1 LAARLAILSATG
13 STAREEE
20 AAALP
25 QSLVESANPIT
36 IVAASL
42 LLCAVVAALLRRK
55 VKPAVE
61 AAGRL
66 ALAQVRPHLPAG
78 LRRVARRWYE
88 RIDPATVRSTLVA
101 AIAAG
106 IAWSAAETLHLV
118 GAVTASISAI
128 LSVHLSSHASVREGT
143 RRLVG
148 TVAGVGFAVL
158 VWGVFGPSPVSIAMI
173 AGCGLVVGRLLRLGD
188 GAVTVS
194 ATSLGVL
201 VAGSAVTETFVWE
214 RVGATG
220 LGIVV
225 GIILS
230 PLVGG
235 MTPLERARCKLAHL
249 STEIA
254 DLLGELGAGA
264 ARGYGRDQAAQ
275 WLARSRE
282 LGETLGEAVDAVEDL
297 DRQARWSLT
306 TPLTELAPVHHTFR
320 VLEHG
325 VHQVNSVARSMF
337 DAAAAPH
344 SRGLPD
350 DIGPLLTAASEAF
363 AAHAPL
369 ERDPDAD
376 ATQDAGKLEDLLDGL
391 REARRQTLHKVRAQI
406 ADTGVLVLTGSIIT
420 DIDRMAG
427 SLERSAPAL
436 TVGARETG
444 PGIPAVSEVMPAV
457 RSFWAKALVAKAEPG
472 TADRRSDRSAPTGGE
487 AGGSR
492 DPAAPRWSY
501 RRTDR

>member
-1 LAARLAILSATG
+1 LLHLRHSVQAVEDTSRDRINR
-13 STAREEE
+13 REEE

-25 QSLVESANPIT
+25 PSFVESANPIT

-55 VKPAVE
+55 VKPIVE
-61 AAGRL
+61 AAGRVVL
-66 ALAQVRPHLPAG
+66 DQLEPRLPAG
-78 LRRVARRWYE
+78 LRRVAHRWYE
-88 RIDPATVRSTLVA
+88 RTDLSTVRSVLVA

-106 IAWSAAETLHLV
+106 VAWFAAETLHLH

-143 RRLVG
+143 RRMVG
-148 TVAGVGFAVL
+148 TLAGIGFAVSM
-158 VWGVFGPSPVSIAMI
+158 WGVFGPSPLSIALI

-188 GAVTVS
+188 GAVTVP

-201 VAGSAVTETFVWE
+201 VAVSETFVWE
-214 RVGATG
+214 RVWATG

-225 GIILS
+225 GVILS

-235 MTPLERARCKLAHL
+235 LTPLELAHRKLAHL

-254 DLLGELGAGA
+254 RLLGDLGAGA
-264 ARGYGRDQAAQ
+264 ARGYGRDQATQ
-275 WLARSRE
+275 WLARSRA

-306 TPLTELAPVHHTFR
+306 TPIAEVAPVHHTFR

-337 DAAAAPH
+337 DAAATPNH
-344 SRGLPD
+344 PGVPD
-350 DIGPLLTAASEAF
+350 GIGPLLEAASEAF
-363 AAHAPL
+363 AAHAAL
-369 ERDPDAD
+369 ETDPDANPTED
-376 ATQDAGKLEDLLDGL
+376 ADSLEELLDGL
-391 REARRQTLHKVRAQI
+391 REVRRQTLHKMRTQI
-406 ADTGVLVLTGSIIT
+406 DDTGVLVLTGSIIT

-444 PGIPAVSEVMPAV
+444 PGIPAVSEVVPVV
-457 RSFWAKALVAKAEPG
+457 RSFWEKAVVPKADP
-472 TADRRSDRSAPTGGE
+472 DR
-487 AGGSR
+487 
-492 DPAAPRWSY
+492 
-501 RRTDR
+501 

>member
-1 LAARLAILSATG
+1 M
-13 STAREEE
+13 
-20 AAALP
+20 P

-42 LLCAVVAALLRRK
+42 TLCAVVAALLRRK
-55 VKPAVE
+55 VKPVVE
-61 AAGRL
+61 SAGRVVL
-66 ALAQVRPHLPAG
+66 DQVGPRLPAG

-88 RIDPATVRSTLVA
+88 RSDPSTVRSVLVA

-106 IAWSAAETLHLV
+106 VAWFAAETLHLV

-143 RRLVG
+143 RRMVG
-148 TVAGVGFAVL
+148 TLAGVGFAVS
-158 VWGVFGPSPVSIAMI
+158 VWGVFGPSPLSIAMI

-188 GAVTVS
+188 GAVTVP

-214 RVGATG
+214 RAGATG

-235 MTPLERARCKLAHL
+235 ITPLERAHDKLAYL

-254 DLLGELGAGA
+254 RLLGDLGAGA
-264 ARGYGRDQAAQ
+264 ARGYGRDQATQ
-275 WLARSRE
+275 WLARSRA

-306 TPLTELAPVHHTFR
+306 TPVAEVAPVHHTFR

-337 DAAAAPH
+337 DAAATPNH
-344 SRGLPD
+344 PGVPD
-350 DIGPLLTAASEAF
+350 EIGPLLAAASEAF
-363 AAHAPL
+363 AAHASL
-369 ERDPDAD
+369 ETDPDAD
-376 ATQDAGKLEDLLDGL
+376 PTQDADSLEGLLDDL
-391 REARRQTLHKVRAQI
+391 REVRRQTLHKVRTQI
-406 ADTGVLVLTGSIIT
+406 DDTGVLVLTGSIIT

-444 PGIPAVSEVMPAV
+444 PGIPAVSEVVPAV
-457 RSFWAKALVAKAEPG
+457 RSFWEKAVVPKTDPD
-472 TADRRSDRSAPTGGE
+472 TTNRRPDH
-487 AGGSR
+487 
-492 DPAAPRWSY
+492 
-501 RRTDR
+501 

>member
-1 LAARLAILSATG
+1 M
-13 STAREEE
+13 
-20 AAALP
+20 P

-42 LLCAVVAALLRRK
+42 MLCALVAALLRRK

-61 AAGRL
+61 AACRN
-66 ALAQVRPHLPAG
+66 ALDRVRPHLPDA

-88 RIDPATVRSTLVA
+88 RADLATVRSILVA

-106 IAWSAAETLHLV
+106 IAWSAAATLHLV
-118 GAVTASISAI
+118 GAITASISAI
-128 LSVHLSSHASVREGT
+128 LSVHLSSHASVREGI
-143 RRLVG
+143 RRMVG
-148 TVAGVGFAVL
+148 TTAGIGFAVC
-158 VWGVFGPSPVSIAMI
+158 VWRVFGASPVSIAVI
-173 AGCGLVVGRLLRLGD
+173 AGSGLVVGRLLRLGD
-188 GAVTVS
+188 GAVTVP

-201 VAGSAVTETFVWE
+201 VASSAVSEAQVWE

-235 MTPLERARCKLAHL
+235 MTPLERAHDKLAHL

-254 DLLGELGAGA
+254 RLLSDLGAGA
-264 ARGYGRDQAAQ
+264 ARGYGRDQATQ

-306 TPLTELAPVHHTFR
+306 TPIAEVAPVHHTFR

-337 DAAAAPH
+337 DAAAT
-344 SRGLPD
+344 PD
-350 DIGPLLTAASEAF
+350 HPGVPDHIGPLLEAAGEAF
-363 AAHAPL
+363 AAHASL
-369 ERDPDAD
+369 ETDPTADPTEDAD
-376 ATQDAGKLEDLLDGL
+376 TLEDLLDGL
-391 REARRQTLHKVRAQI
+391 REARRQTLHKVRTQI
-406 ADTGVLVLTGSIIT
+406 DDTGVLVLTSSILT

-444 PGIPAVSEVMPAV
+444 PGIPAVSEVVPVV
-457 RSFWAKALVAKAEPG
+457 RSFWEKAVVTRSEPDR
-472 TADRRSDRSAPTGGE
+472 AD
-487 AGGSR
+487 
-492 DPAAPRWSY
+492 

>member
-1 LAARLAILSATG
+1 M
-13 STAREEE
+13 
-20 AAALP
+20 P

-42 LLCAVVAALLRRK
+42 LLCAVIVVLLRRK
-55 VKPAVE
+55 VKPVVE
-61 AAGRL
+61 SVAR
-66 ALAQVRPHLPAG
+66 ALYDEVRPHLPPG

-88 RIDPATVRSTLVA
+88 RTDPAIARSILVA

-106 IAWSAAETLHLV
+106 IAWSAAETLQLV

-143 RRLVG
+143 KRLVG
-148 TVAGVGFAVL
+148 TAAGIGFAVG
-158 VWGVFGPSPVSIAMI
+158 VWGVFGPSPVSIALI

-188 GAVTVS
+188 GAVTVP

-201 VAGSAVTETFVWE
+201 VAGSAVTGAFVWE
-214 RVGATG
+214 RVWATG

-225 GIILS
+225 GMILS

-235 MTPLERARCKLAHL
+235 MTPLERAHCKLAHL

-254 DLLGELGAGA
+254 RLLGDLGTGA

-306 TPLTELAPVHHTFR
+306 TPHTEVAPVHHTYR

-325 VHQVNSVARSMF
+325 VHQVNSVARTMF
-337 DAAAAPH
+337 DAALTPH
-344 SRGLPD
+344 SPGVPD

-363 AAHAPL
+363 AAHARL
-369 ERDPDAD
+369 ETDPDAD
-376 ATQDAGKLEDLLDGL
+376 PTQDADDLEDLLDGL
-391 REARRQTLHKVRAQI
+391 RETRRRTLHKMRNQVD
-406 ADTGVLVLTGSIIT
+406 DTGVLVLTGSIIT

-427 SLERSAPAL
+427 SLEKSAPAL
-436 TVGARETG
+436 SIGARETG
-444 PGIPAVSEVMPAV
+444 PSIPAVSEVVPVV
-457 RSFWAKALVAKAEPG
+457 RSFWEKAVVTKAEP
-472 TADRRSDRSAPTGGE
+472 DRRRPH
-487 AGGSR
+487 
-492 DPAAPRWSY
+492 
-501 RRTDR
+501 RRTGR

>member
-1 LAARLAILSATG
+1 M
-13 STAREEE
+13 
-20 AAALP
+20 P
-25 QSLVESANPIT
+25 ESPIA

-42 LLCAVVAALLRRK
+42 MLCALAVVVLRRK
-55 VKPAVE
+55 VKPVVE
-61 AAGRL
+61 AAGRDL
-66 ALAQVRPHLPAG
+66 LVRVEPHVPEGVL
-78 LRRVARRWYE
+78 RVARRWYD
-88 RIDPATVRSTLVA
+88 RIDPATARSILVA

-106 IAWSAAETLHLV
+106 IAWSLASTLHLV

-128 LSVHLSSHASVREGT
+128 LSVHLSSHASVRDGT
-143 RRLVG
+143 KRLIG
-148 TVAGVGFAVL
+148 TLAGVGGAVG
-158 VWGVFGPSPVSIAMI
+158 VWGVFGPSPVSIAVI
-173 AGCGLVVGRLLRLGD
+173 AGCGLIVGRVLRLGD
-188 GAVTVS
+188 GSVTVP

-201 VAGSAVTETFVWE
+201 VAGSAAAETHVWE
-214 RVGATG
+214 RVGATA

-225 GIILS
+225 GAILS

-235 MTPLERARCKLAHL
+235 MTPLERAHSKLAHL

-254 DLLGELGAGA
+254 RLLGDLGTGA

-306 TPLTELAPVHHTFR
+306 TPLTEVAPVHHTFR

-325 VHQVNSVARSMF
+325 VQQVNSVARSMF

-344 SRGLPD
+344 CPGVPD

-363 AAHAPL
+363 AAHATL
-369 ERDPDAD
+369 ETDPGAD
-376 ATQDAGKLEDLLDGL
+376 TTQDAGELEDLLDGL
-391 REARRQTLHKVRAQI
+391 REARRQTLHKVRTRI
-406 ADTGVLVLTGSIIT
+406 DDTGVLVLAGSIIT

-436 TVGARETG
+436 TVGEREKG
-444 PGIPAVSEVMPAV
+444 PGIPAVSEVVPVV
-457 RSFWAKALVAKAEPG
+457 RSFWEKAVTPKAD
-472 TADRRSDRSAPTGGE
+472 DR
-487 AGGSR
+487 
-492 DPAAPRWSY
+492 
-501 RRTDR
+501 

>member
-1 LAARLAILSATG
+1 M
-13 STAREEE
+13 
-20 AAALP
+20 
-25 QSLVESANPIT
+25 NPIT
-36 IVAASL
+36 IVAGSL
-42 LLCAVVAALLRRK
+42 TLCALVVLILRRK
-55 VKPAVE
+55 VKPVVE
-61 AAGRL
+61 AAGRDLL
-66 ALAQVRPHLPAG
+66 ARVEPQLPPG
-78 LRRVARRWYE
+78 LCRVARRWYE
-88 RIDPATVRSTLVA
+88 RVDPATARSILVA

-106 IAWSAAETLHLV
+106 VAWSAATTLQIV

-128 LSVHLSSHASVREGT
+128 LSVHLSSHASLRDGT
-143 RRLVG
+143 KRLVG
-148 TVAGVGFAVL
+148 TLAGIGVAVG
-158 VWGVFGPSPVSIAMI
+158 VWGVFGPSPVSIAVI
-173 AGCGLVVGRLLRLGD
+173 AGCGLIVGRVLRLGD
-188 GAVTVS
+188 GSVTVP

-235 MTPLERARCKLAHL
+235 MTPLERAHCKLARL

-254 DLLGELGAGA
+254 SLLGDLGAGA

-306 TPLTELAPVHHTFR
+306 TPLTEVAPVHHTFR

-325 VHQVNSVARSMF
+325 VHQVNSVARTLF
-337 DAAAAPH
+337 DAAATPH
-344 SRGLPD
+344 CPGVPD

-363 AAHAPL
+363 AAHATL
-369 ERDPDAD
+369 ETDPDAD
-376 ATQDAGKLEDLLDGL
+376 TTQDAGNLEDLLDGL
-391 REARRQTLHKVRAQI
+391 REARRQTLHKVRTGI
-406 ADTGVLVLTGSIIT
+406 EDTGVLVLTGSIIT

-436 TVGARETG
+436 AVGEREKG
-444 PGIPAVSEVMPAV
+444 PGIPAVSEVVPVV
-457 RSFWAKALVAKAEPG
+457 RSFWEKAVTPKSG
-472 TADRRSDRSAPTGGE
+472 GGADG
-487 AGGSR
+487 
-492 DPAAPRWSY
+492 
-501 RRTDR
+501 

>member
-1 LAARLAILSATG
+1 MPPSPI
-13 STAREEE
+13 
-20 AAALP
+20 
-25 QSLVESANPIT
+25 ESANPIT

-42 LLCAVVAALLRRK
+42 VLCALVVVVLRRK
-55 VKPAVE
+55 VKPVVE
-61 AAGRL
+61 AVGRDL
-66 ALAQVRPHLPAG
+66 LERLEPHLPEG
-78 LRRVARRWYE
+78 LCRVARRWYD
-88 RIDPATVRSTLVA
+88 RIDPATARSILVA

-106 IAWSAAETLHLV
+106 IAWSLASTLQLV

-128 LSVHLSSHASVREGT
+128 LSVHLSSHASVRDGT
-143 RRLVG
+143 KRLIG
-148 TVAGVGFAVL
+148 TLAGVGGAVG
-158 VWGVFGPSPVSIAMI
+158 VWGVFGPSPVSIAVI
-173 AGCGLVVGRLLRLGD
+173 AGCGLVVGRVLRLGD
-188 GAVTVS
+188 GSVTVP

-201 VAGSAVTETFVWE
+201 VAGSAVAETHVWE
-214 RVGATG
+214 RVGATA

-225 GIILS
+225 GAILS

-235 MTPLERARCKLAHL
+235 MTPLERAHSKLAHL

-254 DLLGELGAGA
+254 RLLGDLGAGA

-306 TPLTELAPVHHTFR
+306 TPLTEVAPVHHTFR

-325 VHQVNSVARSMF
+325 VHQVNSVARTMF

-344 SRGLPD
+344 CPGVPD

-363 AAHAPL
+363 AAHATL
-369 ERDPDAD
+369 ETDPDAD
-376 ATQDAGKLEDLLDGL
+376 TTQDADSLEDLLDGL
-391 REARRQTLHKVRAQI
+391 REARRQTLQKVRTGI
-406 ADTGVLVLTGSIIT
+406 DDTGVLVLTGSIIT

-436 TVGARETG
+436 AVGERERG
-444 PGIPAVSEVMPAV
+444 PGIPAVSEVVPVV
-457 RSFWAKALVAKAEPG
+457 RSFWEKAVTPK
-472 TADRRSDRSAPTGGE
+472 TGGG
-487 AGGSR
+487 ADGR
-492 DPAAPRWSY
+492 
-501 RRTDR
+501 

>member
-1 LAARLAILSATG
+1 M
-13 STAREEE
+13 
-20 AAALP
+20 
-25 QSLVESANPIT
+25 NPIT
-36 IVAASL
+36 IVAGSL
-42 LLCAVVAALLRRK
+42 TLCALVVLILRRK
-55 VKPAVE
+55 VKPVVE
-61 AAGRL
+61 AAGRDLL
-66 ALAQVRPHLPAG
+66 AWVEPHLPPG
-78 LRRVARRWYE
+78 LCRVARRWYE
-88 RIDPATVRSTLVA
+88 RVDPATARSILVA

-106 IAWSAAETLHLV
+106 VAWSAATTLQIV

-128 LSVHLSSHASVREGT
+128 LSVHLSSHASLRDGT
-143 RRLVG
+143 KRLVG
-148 TVAGVGFAVL
+148 TLAGIGVAVG
-158 VWGVFGPSPVSIAMI
+158 VWGVFGPSPVSIAVI
-173 AGCGLVVGRLLRLGD
+173 AGCGLIVGRVLRLGD
-188 GAVTVS
+188 GSVTVP

-235 MTPLERARCKLAHL
+235 MTPLERAHGKLAHL

-254 DLLGELGAGA
+254 SLLGDLGAGA

-306 TPLTELAPVHHTFR
+306 TPLTEVAPVHHTFR

-325 VHQVNSVARSMF
+325 VHQVNSVARTLF
-337 DAAAAPH
+337 DAAATPH
-344 SRGLPD
+344 CPGVPD

-363 AAHAPL
+363 AAHATL
-369 ERDPDAD
+369 ETDPDAD
-376 ATQDAGKLEDLLDGL
+376 TTQDAGNLEDLLDGL
-391 REARRQTLHKVRAQI
+391 REARRQTLHKVRTGI
-406 ADTGVLVLTGSIIT
+406 EDTGVLVLTGSIIT

-436 TVGARETG
+436 AVGEREKG
-444 PGIPAVSEVMPAV
+444 PGIPAVSEVVPVV
-457 RSFWAKALVAKAEPG
+457 RSFWEKAVTPKSG
-472 TADRRSDRSAPTGGE
+472 GGADG
-487 AGGSR
+487 
-492 DPAAPRWSY
+492 
-501 RRTDR
+501 

>member
-1 LAARLAILSATG
+1 M
-13 STAREEE
+13 
-20 AAALP
+20 
-25 QSLVESANPIT
+25 SLV
-36 IVAASL
+36 
-42 LLCAVVAALLRRK
+42 LCALAVVVLRRK

-61 AAGRL
+61 AAGRDLL
-66 ALAQVRPHLPAG
+66 ARIEPHVPEG
-78 LRRVARRWYE
+78 VLRFARRWYD
-88 RIDPATVRSTLVA
+88 RIDPATARSILVA

-106 IAWSAAETLHLV
+106 LAWSLASTLHVV

-128 LSVHLSSHASVREGT
+128 LSVHLSAHASVRDGT
-143 RRLVG
+143 KRLIG
-148 TVAGVGFAVL
+148 TLAGVGGAVG
-158 VWGVFGPSPVSIAMI
+158 VWGVFGPSPVSIAII
-173 AGCGLVVGRLLRLGD
+173 AGCGLIVGRVLRLGD
-188 GAVTVS
+188 GSVTVP

-201 VAGSAVTETFVWE
+201 VAGSAVAETFVWE
-214 RVGATG
+214 RVGATA

-225 GIILS
+225 GAILS

-235 MTPLERARCKLAHL
+235 MTPLERAHCKLAHL

-254 DLLGELGAGA
+254 RLLGDLGAGA

-306 TPLTELAPVHHTFR
+306 TPLTEVAPVHHTFR

-325 VHQVNSVARSMF
+325 VHQVNSVARTMF

-344 SRGLPD
+344 CPGVPD

-363 AAHAPL
+363 AAHATL
-369 ERDPDAD
+369 ETDPEAD
-376 ATQDAGKLEDLLDGL
+376 TTQDAGNLEDLLDGL
-391 REARRQTLHKVRAQI
+391 REARRQTLHKVRTGI
-406 ADTGVLVLTGSIIT
+406 DDTAVLVLTGSIIT

-436 TVGARETG
+436 TVGERDKSG
-444 PGIPAVSEVMPAV
+444 PGIPAVSEVVPVV
-457 RSFWAKALVAKAEPG
+457 RSFWEKKV
-472 TADRRSDRSAPTGGE
+472 R
-487 AGGSR
+487 
-492 DPAAPRWSY
+492 
-501 RRTDR
+501 

>member
-1 LAARLAILSATG
+1 MPRSV
-13 STAREEE
+13 
-20 AAALP
+20 
-25 QSLVESANPIT
+25 VESAPLA
-36 IVAASL
+36 VAMSL
-42 LLCAVVAALLRRK
+42 ALCALATALLRRK
-55 VKPAVE
+55 VKPVVE
-61 AAGRL
+61 AVGRALL
-66 ALAQVRPHLPAG
+66 ARVRPHLPAG

-88 RIDPATVRSTLVA
+88 RIDPAVARSVLVA

-128 LSVHLSSHASVREGT
+128 LSVHLSAHASVRDGT

-148 TVAGVGFAVL
+148 TAAGIGVAVG
-158 VWGVFGPSPVSIAMI
+158 VWGVFGPSPVSIAVI

-188 GAVTVS
+188 GSVTVP

-225 GIILS
+225 GMILS

-254 DLLGELGAGA
+254 RLLGELGAGA

-306 TPLTELAPVHHTFR
+306 TPLAEVTPVHHTFR

-337 DAAAAPH
+337 DAAVTPH
-344 SRGLPD
+344 GRGVPD

-363 AAHAPL
+363 AAHAGL
-369 ERDPDAD
+369 ETDPDAD
-376 ATQDAGKLEDLLDGL
+376 ATQDAGTLEDLLDGL
-391 REARRQTLHKVRAQI
+391 REARRRTLHKVRTQI
-406 ADTGVLVLTGSIIT
+406 DDTGVLVLTGSILT

-436 TVGARETG
+436 EVGARETG
-444 PGIPAVSEVMPAV
+444 PGIPAVSEVVPVV
-457 RSFWAKALVAKAEPG
+457 RSFWEKAVTTKAEPG
-472 TADRRSDRSAPTGGE
+472 RR
-487 AGGSR
+487 AGR
-492 DPAAPRWSY
+492 
-501 RRTDR
+501 

>member
-1 LAARLAILSATG
+1 M
-13 STAREEE
+13 
-20 AAALP
+20 P
-25 QSLVESANPIT
+25 QSLVEFANPVT
-36 IVAASL
+36 IVAAGL
-42 LLCAVVAALLRRK
+42 MLCALVAALLRRK
-55 VKPAVE
+55 AKPAVE
-61 AAGRL
+61 AAGRVVL
-66 ALAQVRPHLPAG
+66 EWVRPHLPVG

-88 RIDPATVRSTLVA
+88 RIDPATARSILVA

-106 IAWSAAETLHLV
+106 IAWSAAETLQLV

-128 LSVHLSSHASVREGT
+128 LSVHLSSHASVRDGAQ
-143 RRLVG
+143 RLVG
-148 TVAGVGFAVL
+148 TLAGIGVAVG
-158 VWGVFGPSPVSIAMI
+158 VWGMVGPSPVSIAVI

-188 GAVTVS
+188 GAVTVP

-201 VAGSAVTETFVWE
+201 VAGSAVTETFVWD

-225 GIILS
+225 GVILS

-235 MTPLERARCKLAHL
+235 MTPWERAHCELAHL

-254 DLLGELGAGA
+254 RLLGDLGAGA

-282 LGETLGEAVDAVEDL
+282 LGETLGEAVDAVEEL

-306 TPLTELAPVHHTFR
+306 TPHAEVAPVHHTFR
-320 VLEHG
+320 ILEHG

-337 DAAAAPH
+337 DAAVTPH
-344 SRGLPD
+344 CPGVPD

-363 AAHAPL
+363 AAHAKL
-369 ERDPDAD
+369 ETDPDAD
-376 ATQDAGKLEDLLDGL
+376 PTQDADNLEDLLDGM
-391 REARRQTLHKVRAQI
+391 REARRRTLHRVRTQVS
-406 ADTGVLVLTGSIIT
+406 DTGVLVLTGSIIT

-444 PGIPAVSEVMPAV
+444 PGIPAVSEVVPAV
-457 RSFWAKALVAKAEPG
+457 RSFWERASITKARPSRG
-472 TADRRSDRSAPTGGE
+472 GRRLDRSARTGKTT
-487 AGGSR
+487 ANSQ
-492 DPAAPRWSY
+492 ASVASRWSY
-501 RRTDR
+501 RRTGR